1 MNMKKKIAIA
11 LLVIVGAVYTF
22 FYFFMWE
29 GSNPISY
36 YSNKRNG
43 TYSTKKE
50 AGYYRQGELSTV
62 LPEGGEISYRGDGE
76 HACKNSKYVY
86 VESTNGIRQLNEN
99 GEEVS
104 RKEFSSEDFVECV
117 YAGEAYVYVL
127 TSNQSG
133 GKSKYDLW
141 ILNANQIAQS
151 TDMQKV
157 EEKDAVGA
165 FISYDG
171 SFVSHHA
178 VEFADIILYYDGT
191 FEEKDADE
199 GGRYCIVPD
208 EGEQVVPVMAEK
220 TSGRGVLAS
229 AEDIIFR
236 AFLAVHKDKSYSWD
250 DGASDYVPYY
260 LKVYCTDSAGETK
273 AIYESE
279 KYKPVLARVSDSIL
293 MILGEDFYKKPG
305 TQGSVPYLTGNYRG
319 GVLVYYDMEQEKIM
333 QTYEF
338 EDEQVVYM
346 NQENYATIQ
355 DGELRY
361 YEIGK
366 DKPIWTEELQG
377 YEIGKGEVIKYCYEE
392 CEGKLVAIQEKGSEE
407 KVIGEYDL

>member
-1 MNMKKKIAIA
+1 MNKKIAIA
-11 LLVIVGAVYTF
+11 LLVLVGAVYTF
-22 FYFFMWE
+22 SYFFVWE
-29 GSNPISY
+29 GNNPISY
-36 YSNKRNG
+36 YSKKQNG
-43 TYSTKKE
+43 AYSTKKE
-50 AGYYRQGELSTV
+50 VGYYRQGELSTV

-76 HACKNSKYVY
+76 RACKNSRYVY
-86 VESTNGIRQLNEN
+86 VESTNGIQQLNEK
-99 GEEVS
+99 GEEIS

-117 YAGEAYVYVL
+117 YAGESYVYVL
-127 TSNQSG
+127 TSEQLEETSV
-133 GKSKYDLW
+133 YDLW
-141 ILNANQIAQS
+141 ILNADQIVQS
-151 TDMQKV
+151 ADIQKI
-157 EEKDAVGA
+157 EEKDVMGA

-171 SFVSHHA
+171 SFISHHA

-191 FEEKDADE
+191 FEEKDADD

-208 EGEQVVPVMAEK
+208 EGEQVIPVMAEK
-220 TSGRGVLAS
+220 SSGRGILSS
-229 AEDIIFR
+229 AGDIIFR
-236 AFLAVHKDKSYSWD
+236 DFLAVHKDKIYSWD

-293 MILGEDFYKKPG
+293 MILGEDFYKEPG

-361 YEIGK
+361 YENGR
-366 DKPIWTEELQG
+366 DEPIWTEALQG
-377 YEIGKGEVIKYCYEE
+377 DEVGKGEEVIKYCFEE
-392 CEGKLVAIQEKGSEE
+392 CEGKLVVIQENGNEE